1 MKPGHLI
8 AFNTLVSYGQSLV
21 GLVVGLFS
29 ARWVL
34 QSLGQTDFGLFG
46 VVGSLILLLTFL
58 NGGLSVGVARFYAFS
73 IGRAGDGQSR
83 DGVEDLKKWFNTA
96 LITHLTLGIF
106 VVLLGWPAG
115 EFAIRHWLVIPA
127 DRVEACVT
135 VFHVSILAG
144 FFSVVG
150 VPFTAMFAAQQRIAE
165 LALFGMGQSL
175 LILGLAWLL
184 LTADED
190 RLVFYGVGMSLI
202 SVLFTLLQA
211 LRATFTFKAC
221 RVSIAH
227 FFNPGYF
234 RQLFSF
240 VGWKMFGMS
249 CVSFRDQGI
258 PIMTNLMFGPVV
270 NAAYSVAYR
279 LNVQANAL
287 SASLLG
293 AFQPAITAAEG
304 KGARDIMLEM
314 SLRVCRIG
322 TLLTLIFVVPLVLEM
337 HTLLR
342 LWLQAPP
349 QYAAEIGQWLL
360 AMLIVDRMTAGPML
374 AVNAVG
380 KIALYELIQGPTLLL
395 SLPVLFLMVQI
406 GFDPSSIG
414 AALFLSTTLYCGARL
429 VFAQRLTGLSTA
441 LWLRTIGFPVV
452 ATTFMSLTVG
462 LICYQSMEPSL
473 PRILTTTLLTGLLTI
488 LSGFIFL
495 LTSEERNYL
504 HNILAGWLKRFLGKS
519 GQTPQN

>member
-1 MKPGHLI
+1 LKASHLI
-8 AFNTLVSYGQSLV
+8 AFNTIVSYGQSLV

-73 IGRAGDGQSR
+73 IGRAGAGQLG
-83 DGVEDLKKWFNTA
+83 DGVEDLKQWFNTA
-96 LITHLTLGIF
+96 LSTHLTLGIF

-115 EFAIRHWLVIPA
+115 EFAIRHWLNIPA

-135 VFHVSILAG
+135 VFHVSIFAG

-150 VPFTAMFAAQQRIAE
+150 VPYTAMFAAQQRIAE

-184 LTADED
+184 LTADGD

-202 SVLFTLLQA
+202 SILFILVQT
-211 LRATFTFKAC
+211 LRATFKFKAC
-221 RVSIAH
+221 RASIAH

-234 RQLFSF
+234 KQLFSF

-249 CVSFRDQGI
+249 CVAFRDQGI

-270 NAAYSVAYR
+270 NAAYSVANR

-304 KGARDIMLEM
+304 KGERDIMLAM

-342 LWLQAPP
+342 LWLQTPP

-380 KIALYELIQGPTLLL
+380 KIALYELIQGPTLFLALPIMWLL
-395 SLPVLFLMVQI
+395 VSAQMGPVSIGIALFVSTSIYCGSRLWLGKTLTNFPIKQWLGSVGLPVVF
-406 GFDPSSIG
+406 
-414 AALFLSTTLYCGARL
+414 TTLVGFGVGCGIVFLVEPGMRRL
-429 VFAQRLTGLSTA
+429 V
-441 LWLRTIGFPVV
+441 
-452 ATTFMSLTVG
+452 
-462 LICYQSMEPSL
+462 
-473 PRILTTTLLTGLLTI
+473 LTTLCVVTTMTLVGA
-488 LSGFIFL
+488 FL
-495 LTSEERNYL
+495 LVNKEER
-504 HNILAGWLKRFLGKS
+504 HFVFESALKTRFCLVRN
-519 GQTPQN
+519 P